1 VGKWIIHAKLT
12 GYIGPVLDRVDN
24 PIGLSWTATMTF
36 ETTCSSGTC
45 YAISSEPQLSVNA
58 QTVPNSFM
66 RQGTANMMP
75 GLEQS
80 GSTYTGDVHYDTPIE
95 FQVGSSCAAQDV
107 PNQDDHVVLDI
118 TSVTQT
124 SGGSDA
130 ASLTGTED
138 TPVMAK
144 CSGSVQFD
152 VLSLTGTPIAG

>member
-1 VGKWIIHAKLT
+1 VQFRHVLRNQLGAATFGECADSPQQLHAT
-12 GYIGPVLDRVDN
+12 GHREHDAGIEAKRFDL
-24 PIGLSWTATMTF
+24 
-36 ETTCSSGTC
+36 
-45 YAISSEPQLSVNA
+45 
-58 QTVPNSFM
+58 
-66 RQGTANMMP
+66 
-75 GLEQS
+75 
-80 GSTYTGDVHYDTPIE
+80 TGDVHYDTPIE